1 MKLEN
6 NSLKYGINAYNGV
19 QGAYN
24 NAYQQEMENQRNM
37 QTQVTQRQRTL
48 LDSLNSEFAVGTN
61 AQGGGSGHTRG
72 GGTYGGGSNIPY
84 TAATLDAMEQNVLD
98 DKARYDKFYRET
110 QESMPTRGY
119 LKPDGTLGFAQSDR
133 GFSYTTANTYGD
145 PKVLAFAK
153 QYNISPRQAFMQLHP
168 NHSAPLPAW
177 DLEVKK

>member
-37 QTQVTQRQRTL
+37 QEQVTQRQRTL
-48 LDSLNSEFAVGTN
+48 LDSLNSEFEVGAN

-84 TAATLDAMEQNVLD
+84 TAATLDAIEQNVLD

-110 QESMPTRGY
+110 QETMPTR
-119 LKPDGTLGFAQSDR
+119 LSLNPDGTVSKAFSDK
-133 GFSYTTANTYGD
+133 GFSYISPNMYGD

-153 QYNISPRQAFMQLHP
+153 QNDIDPRQAFQYLHP
-168 NHSAPLPAW
+168 KYATPLPEW
-177 DLEVKK
+177 NREVKK